1 MDERRGKANATERGM
16 ETGANSLQR
25 AIKILEVLQRRSE
38 PMRVSELASE
48 LRIPRSS
55 AYLIVRELIG
65 ARLLSASLDRRIF
78 LGPKLFELGMDYR
91 DKVDLLREAAPIV
104 RSLRD
109 TTGETIQLSVL
120 DVDALLVLLKEEG
133 TQPVRIVSRVGSRVP
148 VNWGAGGRLI
158 VSDLAESQLR
168 ELLRTTMRESP
179 TGKATTDDGA
189 FIRQVQKAREQGY
202 FIEIG
207 ETNEHAGCIA
217 APVLDSAGRCIAAL
231 SIAVPEQRLK
241 SPNRKRLI
249 EAVQSAARL
258 LSERIGTQTLTS
270 HQSTRSRTTTRSLA
284 RCLGS

>member
-1 MDERRGKANATERGM
+1 MSDKRGKVKATEQGM

-25 AIKILEVLQRRSE
+25 AIRILEVLQRRSE

-55 AYLIVRELIG
+55 AYLIVRELTG
-65 ARLLSASLDRRIF
+65 ARLLSSSLDRRVF

-91 DKVDLLREAAPIV
+91 DKVDLLREATPIV

-109 TTGETIQLSVL
+109 TTGETVQLSVL

-168 ELLRTTMRESP
+168 ELLRATMRESP
-179 TGKATTDDGA
+179 TGRATTDDGE

-217 APVLDSAGRCIAAL
+217 APVLDSADRCIAAL

-249 EAVQSAARL
+249 DAVQSAARL
-258 LSERIGTQTLTS
+258 LSERIGT
-270 HQSTRSRTTTRSLA
+270 
-284 RCLGS
+284 